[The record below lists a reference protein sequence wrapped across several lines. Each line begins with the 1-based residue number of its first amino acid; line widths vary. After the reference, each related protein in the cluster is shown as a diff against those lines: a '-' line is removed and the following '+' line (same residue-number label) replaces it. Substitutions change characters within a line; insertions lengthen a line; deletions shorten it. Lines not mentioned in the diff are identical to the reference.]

1 MENSNDTV
9 KLIGAA
15 LLGAALGGIIG
26 ILFAPDKGSETR
38 KNIASKGE
46 DFTNAVK
53 EKVLDLLDGAKN
65 EVAET
70 REKKNGVASKV

>member
-1 MENSNDTV
+1 MENSNNTV
-9 KLIGAA
+9 KVIGAA

-38 KNIASKGE
+38 KKIASKGE

-53 EKVLDLLDGAKN
+53 EKVVDLLDGAKN
-65 EVAET
+65 EVAEIK
-70 REKKNGVASKV
+70 EKKNGVASKI